1 MNVLDC
7 LELTGPGRRQPS
19 GGKYCK
25 ESLVES
31 IDYNLRMITGDEVLT
46 SGQSFIGTISLSNNR
61 AQYLQSI
68 GYCPQFDS
76 IIEVNKY
83 L

>member
-1 MNVLDC
+1 
-7 LELTGPGRRQPS
+7 
-19 GGKYCK
+19 
-25 ESLVES
+25 
-31 IDYNLRMITGDEVLT
+31 MITGDEVLT

-76 IIEVNKY
+76 IIEVNKSRATVG
-83 L
+83 LRVT

>member
-1 MNVLDC
+1 M
-7 LELTGPGRRQPS
+7 
-19 GGKYCK
+19 
-25 ESLVES
+25 ES

-76 IIEVNKY
+76 IIEVNKEAVE
-83 L
+83 LFPS

>member
-1 MNVLDC
+1 MNVLDY
-7 LELTGPGRRQPS
+7 LESTGPGRRQPS
-19 GGKYCK
+19 GGKSCK
-25 ESLVES
+25 ERLVES

-76 IIEVNKY
+76 IIEVNK
-83 L
+83 

>member
-1 MNVLDC
+1 
-7 LELTGPGRRQPS
+7 
-19 GGKYCK
+19 
-25 ESLVES
+25 
-31 IDYNLRMITGDEVLT
+31 MITGDEVLT

-76 IIEVNKY
+76 IIEVKKK
-83 L
+83 LDEV

>member
-1 MNVLDC
+1 MR
-7 LELTGPGRRQPS
+7 GKQQHS
-19 GGKYCK
+19 GEKK
-25 ESLVES
+25 IVKLVES
-31 IDYNLRMITGDEVLT
+31 FTLLTKILNLRMITGDEVLT

-76 IIEVNKY
+76 IIEVKK
-83 L
+83 